1 MTAQVASAILA
12 INGDSAMIMHDW
24 TAKHWIISSVI
35 ILLAVGAFALSW
47 S

>member
-1 MTAQVASAILA
+1 MT
-12 INGDSAMIMHDW
+12 MHEF
-24 TAKHWIISSVI
+24 TMRHWIVASVI

>member
-1 MTAQVASAILA
+1 MT
-12 INGDSAMIMHDW
+12 MHNW
-24 TAKHWIISSVI
+24 TAKHYFIASLI

>member
-1 MTAQVASAILA
+1 ML
-12 INGDSAMIMHDW
+12 MHDW
-24 TAKHWIISSVI
+24 TAKHWIISAII

>member
-1 MTAQVASAILA
+1 ML
-12 INGDSAMIMHDW
+12 MHDW
-24 TAKHWIISSVI
+24 TAKHWIISCAI

>member
-1 MTAQVASAILA
+1 MVASNEGRI
-12 INGDSAMIMHDW
+12 AMLMHDW
-24 TAKHWIISSVI
+24 TAKHWIISSII